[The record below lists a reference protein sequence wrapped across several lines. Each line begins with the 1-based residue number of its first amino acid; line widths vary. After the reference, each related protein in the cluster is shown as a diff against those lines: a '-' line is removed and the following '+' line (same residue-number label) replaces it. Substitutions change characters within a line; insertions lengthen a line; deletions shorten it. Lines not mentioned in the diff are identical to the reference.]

1 MRACAT
7 TLAPEVT
14 EKELNALTGLLE
26 TSGLD
31 APHLEIGTAAG
42 GTLKAM
48 MGVYEDGVRPAF
60 VVVGPMTYFPNQR
73 EIVDR
78 NLRSSGLEP
87 AEVDFRIGKRWEI
100 FQKAES
106 DGERFAF
113 IFIDG
118 NHKAKYVIQDLCWSR
133 LLEPGGYLCL
143 HDYSNKHKGVVWAV
157 DQFLSRNPAYQ
168 RVDLVGSLIILKKK
182 EKSERLEVGFLDHL
196 TCRILSFIHSQERS
210 AKKRLSG

>member
-60 VVVGPMTYFPNQR
+60 VVVDPMT
-73 EIVDR
+73 
-78 NLRSSGLEP
+78 
-87 AEVDFRIGKRWEI
+87 
-100 FQKAES
+100 
-106 DGERFAF
+106 
-113 IFIDG
+113 
-118 NHKAKYVIQDLCWSR
+118 
-133 LLEPGGYLCL
+133 
-143 HDYSNKHKGVVWAV
+143 
-157 DQFLSRNPAYQ
+157 
-168 RVDLVGSLIILKKK
+168 
-182 EKSERLEVGFLDHL
+182 
-196 TCRILSFIHSQERS
+196 
-210 AKKRLSG
+210 